1 MTSTISPSNVKVLSV
16 GELTRAVKGLIEE
29 AYGQGV
35 WVSGE
40 VSNLRKHSSGHWY
53 LTLKDAEAR
62 LSTVIYR
69 GVNMR
74 LKFDL
79 RDGMEVIA
87 KGRLSLY
94 VPHGEYQ
101 LQVEELQPKGIGP
114 LELAYRQL
122 KEKLSR
128 LNYFD
133 PQRKK
138 PLPRLPRRVALLAS
152 ATGSAIRDLL
162 ETLAKRWPLTEV
174 WVCPVRVQ
182 GEGAAR
188 EISTALR
195 LLNRI
200 GDPVRSEASAIDVIV
215 IGRGGGS
222 LEDLWAFNEEA
233 VAQAIFVSRI
243 PIVTGIGHE
252 DDYTIADMVA
262 DVRGLTPTDAA
273 VKVTP
278 DQQEV
283 LDWLLGLEEQL
294 RRLLRRRLDLSREKL
309 EALSKRRSM
318 RLPLER
324 LRDQERRL
332 DDWSERLER
341 SVRQR
346 LLQSRQRLEAQIGQ
360 LETLSPLNV
369 LARGYSLTRTE
380 TEQTVVRSPEQVR
393 PGQRIVT
400 HVQHGVIVSRV
411 EDLERANA

>member
-1 MTSTISPSNVKVLSV
+1 
-16 GELTRAVKGLIEE
+16 ELTRAVKGLIEE

-40 VSNLRKHSSGHWY
+40 VSNLKKHSSGHWY

-79 RDGMEVIA
+79 RDGMEVIV

-162 ETLAKRWPLTEV
+162 ETL
-174 WVCPVRVQ
+174 
-182 GEGAAR
+182 
-188 EISTALR
+188 
-195 LLNRI
+195 
-200 GDPVRSEASAIDVIV
+200 
-215 IGRGGGS
+215 
-222 LEDLWAFNEEA
+222 
-233 VAQAIFVSRI
+233 
-243 PIVTGIGHE
+243 
-252 DDYTIADMVA
+252 
-262 DVRGLTPTDAA
+262 
-273 VKVTP
+273 
-278 DQQEV
+278 
-283 LDWLLGLEEQL
+283 
-294 RRLLRRRLDLSREKL
+294 
-309 EALSKRRSM
+309 
-318 RLPLER
+318 
-324 LRDQERRL
+324 
-332 DDWSERLER
+332 
-341 SVRQR
+341 
-346 LLQSRQRLEAQIGQ
+346 
-360 LETLSPLNV
+360 
-369 LARGYSLTRTE
+369 
-380 TEQTVVRSPEQVR
+380 
-393 PGQRIVT
+393 
-400 HVQHGVIVSRV
+400 
-411 EDLERANA
+411 